1 MNKGSQQNF
10 TEILNGSTK
19 FVDSTFPASDALYWY
34 DMGQESNGDMSSF
47 DGELEWKRVSEVF
60 DDSYSLWGTNGI
72 TPHDIAQGSIGNCWY
87 LAAAAALAE
96 YPDRLDR
103 VVENANF
110 NEAGIYAFHFYAL
123 GVPYT

>member
-1 MNKGSQQNF
+1 MNKGSNVSF
-10 TEILNGSTK
+10 SSIVAGSSK
-19 FVDSTFPASDALYWY
+19 FDDTTFPTSDALYWY
-34 DMGQESNGDMSSF
+34 DMGNEAWQEMSKVRSI
-47 DGELEWKRVSEVF
+47 EWKRVSEVF

-96 YPDRLDR
+96 FPERLNR
-103 VVENANF
+103 VVENEST